1 MGFSLIPEFLFPGIT
16 DISPTFLKNN
26 GIKFL
31 MIDLDNTLAAYDE
44 HSPSDEIFK
53 WILCLKENGITPAI
67 ISNSS
72 RVMRVCSFA
81 ESLDINSVA
90 RAFKPSPVN
99 VLHLMETFGFSANE
113 SALIGDQVFTDVL
126 AANRAGIISIVV
138 KPRKFTNAFLAI
150 RYIIEQPIRYF
161 SKAKIM
167 DGNKANEQY

>member
-1 MGFSLIPEFLFPGIT
+1 MGFSLLPEYLFPGIT

-31 MIDLDNTLAAYDE
+31 MLDLDNTLAAYDE
-44 HSPSDEIFK
+44 HSPSEDILS
-53 WILCLKENGITPAI
+53 WISSIKDNGITPAI
-67 ISNSS
+67 ISNTS

-81 ESLDINSVA
+81 ESFDVSSVA
-90 RAFKPSPVN
+90 RAHKPSPVN
-99 VLHLMETFGFSANE
+99 VLYLMETFGFKESE

-126 AANRAGIISIVV
+126 AANRAGIISIVI
-138 KPRKFTNAFLAI
+138 KPRKFTNVFLAL

-167 DGNKANEQY
+167 DGNKANE